1 MFGIDIIDASF
12 LTSVMI
18 SFAAGIL
25 SFLSPCVLPIV
36 PPYLAYM
43 SGISMNQLSLGKHR
57 LLDTFLPALMFVI
70 GLSTVFLIMG
80 LVASSF
86 GNFFL
91 INQLI
96 MNRISGIVVIIFSI
110 HFLGIFRIPIL
121 ERDIRFEV
129 RNDFGNA
136 FGAYILG
143 LAFAFGWTP
152 CIGPQLGAILALA
165 ASENSVLSGTS
176 LLVVYAIG
184 LGVPFLISA
193 IFISRSLKFMKKI
206 KNHMLIIEKAMGVLL
221 LIVGVLLLT
230 GGFSKVSFF
239 LLELMPFLG
248 NIG

>member
-1 MFGIDIIDASF
+1 
-12 LTSVMI
+12 
-18 SFAAGIL
+18 
-25 SFLSPCVLPIV
+25 
-36 PPYLAYM
+36 
-43 SGISMNQLSLGKHR
+43 
-57 LLDTFLPALMFVI
+57 
-70 GLSTVFLIMG
+70 
-80 LVASSF
+80 
-86 GNFFL
+86 
-91 INQLI
+91 

-110 HFLGIFRIPIL
+110 HFLGIFRIAIL
-121 ERDIRFEV
+121 ERDIRFEA

-143 LAFAFGWTP
+143 FSICLWLDTLYWSATWRN
-152 CIGPQLGAILALA
+152 IGISGPVR
-165 ASENSVLSGTS
+165 NSVLSGTS

-193 IFISRSLKFMKKI
+193 IFISRSLKFIKKI

>member
-1 MFGIDIIDASF
+1 MKFHEPICVGQLHTKLSDILLSHCFVLQVFGLSHLPLEITHFKFELYIYDVGIVMLRSTNHKHHFIESIIKIHNIHQLIYEYIDILRIVGGIIIIIFGIHFTQIIQIPF
-12 LTSVMI
+12 L
-18 SFAAGIL
+18 
-25 SFLSPCVLPIV
+25 
-36 PPYLAYM
+36 
-43 SGISMNQLSLGKHR
+43 NN
-57 LLDTFLPALMFVI
+57 DTRIHLQNYRPGLIGSYVI
-70 GLSTVFLIMG
+70 GLS
-80 LVASSF
+80 
-86 GNFFL
+86 
-91 INQLI
+91 
-96 MNRISGIVVIIFSI
+96 
-110 HFLGIFRIPIL
+110 
-121 ERDIRFEV
+121 
-129 RNDFGNA
+129 
-136 FGAYILG
+136 
-143 LAFAFGWTP
+143 FAFGWTP

>member
-1 MFGIDIIDASF
+1 M
-12 LTSVMI
+12 
-18 SFAAGIL
+18 
-25 SFLSPCVLPIV
+25 
-36 PPYLAYM
+36 
-43 SGISMNQLSLGKHR
+43 
-57 LLDTFLPALMFVI
+57 
-70 GLSTVFLIMG
+70 
-80 LVASSF
+80 
-86 GNFFL
+86 
-91 INQLI
+91 
-96 MNRISGIVVIIFSI
+96 
-110 HFLGIFRIPIL
+110 
-121 ERDIRFEV
+121 
-129 RNDFGNA
+129 
-136 FGAYILG
+136 G